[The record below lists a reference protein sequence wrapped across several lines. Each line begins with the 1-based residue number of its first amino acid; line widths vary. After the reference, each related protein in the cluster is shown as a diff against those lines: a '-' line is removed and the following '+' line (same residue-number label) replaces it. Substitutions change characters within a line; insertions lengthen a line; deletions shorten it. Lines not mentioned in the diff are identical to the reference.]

1 MNFIHIIGNN
11 ICKAQVPDMHNIQ
24 GSLTLLEDE
33 NNKNVMRA
41 VD

>member
-1 MNFIHIIGNN
+1 MNFIHITGNN

-33 NNKNVMRA
+33 NNKNVMHA